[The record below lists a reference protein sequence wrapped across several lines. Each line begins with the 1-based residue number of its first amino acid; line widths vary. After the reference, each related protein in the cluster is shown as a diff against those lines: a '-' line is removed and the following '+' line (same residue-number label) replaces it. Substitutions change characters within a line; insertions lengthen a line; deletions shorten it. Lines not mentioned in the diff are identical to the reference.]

1 MKFEIA
7 GKEFD
12 IQSAKT
18 KSVLEIEQKL
28 NKSLA
33 KIGDEFTFGDICT
46 IVFIA
51 MQQVDNQLTYE
62 WFTDNTS
69 ISDMP
74 VFNEVVAHFLAIPK
88 S

>member
-1 MKFEIA
+1 MRLLEDRLNSGEVKFKA
-7 GKEFD
+7 
-12 IQSAKT
+12 
-18 KSVLEIEQKL
+18 
-28 NKSLA
+28 LA
-33 KIGDEFTFGDICT
+33 T
-46 IVFIA
+46 VFIA